1 MQCGRVESKKRMKYQ
16 KGGWEVLI
24 PMCKS
29 GQLTFLK
36 AGIIYMH
43 FGVLLI
49 VFKVNKDPR
58 TKTVGP
64 SKNLKAKNLRTSL
77 WNDKMLDQF
86 STGPK
91 IP

>member
-1 MQCGRVESKKRMKYQ
+1 
-16 KGGWEVLI
+16 
-24 PMCKS
+24 MCKS

-64 SKNLKAKNLRTSL
+64 SKNLKAKIYGLVYETVTCWINSALV
-77 WNDKMLDQF
+77 Q
-86 STGPK
+86 K

>member
-1 MQCGRVESKKRMKYQ
+1 
-16 KGGWEVLI
+16 
-24 PMCKS
+24 MCKS

-49 VFKVNKDPR
+49 VFKVKKDPR

-64 SKNLKAKNLRTSL
+64 SKNLKVK
-77 WNDKMLDQF
+77 
-86 STGPK
+86 K
-91 IP
+91 IYGLVYDTMRYCINSVLVRKIQ

>member
-1 MQCGRVESKKRMKYQ
+1 M
-16 KGGWEVLI
+16 LI

-64 SKNLKAKNLRTSL
+64 SKNLEKIK
-77 WNDKMLDQF
+77 KMQVVYVIEIISQKIWLNRLLIRGDNETTWL
-86 STGPK
+86 TGDS
-91 IP
+91 